1 MSLQQIDGKKLAQM
15 ILSGAHHLSNN
26 AKKIDALNV
35 FPVPDG
41 DTGTNMNLTITSGA
55 NEVKNIHSNNVSEV
69 AQAFS
74 KGLLM
79 GARGNSG
86 VILSQIFR
94 GFAKGLGKK
103 EAVTAKGLAQAFE
116 SAVTTAY
123 NAVMKPVEGTIL
135 TVAKDSGNKAVA
147 IAEEETDIIT
157 LMEKIVAEAKASLKR
172 TPDLLPVLKE
182 VGVVDSGG
190 QGLVTIYE
198 GFMAALKGEE
208 LPEGTSDINM
218 DEMINAEHHKITQD
232 FMDTADIEFG
242 YCTEFMVKLEEDKL
256 AEHPFDEDAFR
267 QELSNHGDSLLVV
280 SDDELV
286 KVHIHSEYPG
296 DCLTI
301 GQRYGSLINMKIE
314 NMREQ
319 HTAIVGKKDKRNKP
333 KEKAEYAIV
342 TVAMGKGLKQL
353 LESLGASVVIEGGQT
368 MNPST
373 QDITNAIKQANAKK
387 VLLLPNNKNIF
398 MAADQAAELAE
409 EDVRVV
415 PTKTIPQGIS
425 AMLSFHP
432 DHDLDTNQK
441 AMDEA
446 RKQVKTGQITYAVR
460 DTQIDGISIEKD
472 HFMGIEDGKIV
483 TTDADKTVT
492 VKKLL
497 EKMITEDDEILT
509 ILQGEDVTD
518 EEMQEL
524 VGYIEETY
532 EDMEVEVHNGNQ
544 PIYAYI
550 FSVE

>member
-1 MSLQQIDGKKLAQM
+1 MSLQQIDGKRLAQM

-26 AKKIDALNV
+26 AKRIDALNV

-55 NEVKNIHSNNVSEV
+55 NEVKNIQSTQVYEV

-94 GFAKGLGKK
+94 GFAKGLGK
-103 EAVTAKGLAQAFE
+103 EEVVTTKGLAKAFE
-116 SAVTTAY
+116 SAVSTAY

-147 IAEEETDIIT
+147 IAEDETDIIT
-157 LMEKIVAEAKASLKR
+157 LMEEVVAEAKASLKR

-198 GFMAALKGEE
+198 GFLASLKGEE
-208 LPEGTSDINM
+208 LPEGTSNINM
-218 DEMINAEHHKITQD
+218 DEMVNAEHHKITQD
-232 FMDTADIEFG
+232 FMNTEDIKFG
-242 YCTEFMVKLEEDKL
+242 YCTEFMVKFEEEKVSN
-256 AEHPFDEDAFR
+256 HPYDEEAFR

-280 SDDELV
+280 SDEELI

-296 DCLTI
+296 ECLTL

-319 HTAIVGKKDKRNKP
+319 HTALVGKKENKS
-333 KEKAEYAIV
+333 KEPVEYAIV
-342 TVAMGKGLKQL
+342 TVAMGEGLKEL
-353 LESLGASVVIEGGQT
+353 LESLGASVVIQGGQT

-373 QDITNAIKQANAKK
+373 QDITNAIRQANAKK

-398 MAADQAAELAE
+398 MAADQAAELAT

-425 AMLSFHP
+425 AMLAFHP

-446 RKQVKTGQITYAVR
+446 RKNVKTGQITYAVR
-460 DTQIDGISIEKD
+460 DTQMDGITIKKD
-472 HFMGIEDGKIV
+472 HFMGIADGKIV
-483 TTDADKTVT
+483 TTDADKMET
-492 VKKLL
+492 VKLLL
-497 EKMITEDDEILT
+497 EKIITEDDEILT
-509 ILQGEDVTD
+509 VLQGEDGTD
-518 EEMQEL
+518 EETQAL
-524 VGYIEETY
+524 IAYIEEKY
-532 EDMEVEVHNGNQ
+532 KDIEVEVHNGKQ
-544 PIYAYI
+544 PIYAFI